1 LCVKIVW
8 FRHDFIAPFVAMAAD
23 EGWLIDEFE
32 LQQTIN
38 RFPTSSFAL
47 LVDGKFAGGIT
58 TYVHEKSAWIGN
70 FLVFGEFRKK
80 GYGKRLFET
89 ALKSLGGKEPIYLNA
104 NPLLKKFYKNYGFKE
119 CIDVIRLKS
128 KKELLSRNFSGFGE
142 TEQKTFPQIG
152 IKLDAEFFKEDRSV
166 LLSEDF
172 VSKSSIYFATANGF
186 LHSRMVGGSA
196 FVGPFEVR
204 SGAYLDAE
212 RMFREFLH
220 FRGMKEIYI
229 DAPKIDDILSFF
241 IGYGFEEVGRTIQMA
256 KGDDLKIEYENV
268 YSFASAG
275 SLG

>member
-1 LCVKIVW
+1 LCVNVVW
-8 FRHDFIAPFVAMAAD
+8 FRPDFIASFVAEAAK

-32 LQQTIN
+32 LQRTID
-38 RFPTSSFAL
+38 RFPTACFAL
-47 LVDGKFAGGIT
+47 IVEGKLAGGIT
-58 TYVHEKSAWIGN
+58 TYSHEKSAWIGN
-70 FLVFGEFRKK
+70 FLIFTEYRKK

-104 NPLLKKFYKNYGFKE
+104 NPLLKKFYKSYGFKE

-152 IKLDAEFFKEDRSV
+152 AKLDTEFFKEDRSA
-166 LLSEDF
+166 LLAEDF
-172 VSKSSIYFATANGF
+172 ASKSSIYFATANGF
-186 LHSRMVGGSA
+186 LHSRMIGGAA

-229 DAPKIDDILSFF
+229 DAPKINEVLSFF
-241 IGYGFEEVGRTIQMA
+241 IGYGFEEVGRSIQMA
-256 KGDDLKIEYENV
+256 RGEDLKIEYENI

>member
-8 FRHDFIAPFVAMAAD
+8 FRRDFIAPFVTRALD

-32 LQQTIN
+32 LQKTIE
-38 RFPTSSFAL
+38 RFPTASFAL
-47 LVDGKFAGGIT
+47 LVEGKLAGGIT
-58 TYVHEKSAWIGN
+58 TYAHEKSAWIGN
-70 FLVFGEFRKK
+70 FLVFGEHRKK

-89 ALKSLGGKEPIYLNA
+89 ALKAVNGVNPIYLNA
-104 NPLLKKFYKNYGFKE
+104 NPLLKKFYKSCGFKE
-119 CIDVIRLKS
+119 CIEVIRLKS

-142 TEQKTFPQIG
+142 TEQKSLPQIG
-152 IKLDAEFFKEDRSV
+152 LKLDAEFFKEDRRA

-172 VSKSSIYFATANGF
+172 ASKSSIYFATANGF
-186 LHSRMVGGSA
+186 LHSRMVGGAA

-229 DAPKIDDILSFF
+229 DAPKIDEILSFF
-241 IGYGFEEVGRTIQMA
+241 IGYGFEEVGRAIQMA
-256 KGDDLKIEYENV
+256 KGEDLKIEYENI

>member
-1 LCVKIVW
+1 MRLKIVW
-8 FRHDFIAPFVAMAAD
+8 FRPDLIGAFVAEAIK

-32 LQQTIN
+32 LQKTIA
-38 RFPTSSFAL
+38 RFPTMCFAA
-47 LVDGKFAGGIT
+47 LVDGKLAGGIT
-58 TYVHEKSAWIGN
+58 AYMHEKSAWIGN
-70 FLVFGEFRKK
+70 FLVFREYRKK

-89 ALKSLGGKEPIYLNA
+89 VLKSIGGKEPVYLNA

-119 CIDVIRLKS
+119 CIEVIRLKS
-128 KKELLSRNFSGFGE
+128 KKELLNRGFTGFGE
-142 TEQKTFPQIG
+142 TEQKNMPQIAL
-152 IKLDAEFFKEDRSV
+152 KLDAEFFNEERSV
-166 LLSEDF
+166 LLSEDG
-172 VSKSSIYFATANGF
+172 VSKSSIYFATENGF

-229 DAPKIDDILSFF
+229 DAPKIDEILSFF

-256 KGDDLKIEYENV
+256 KGEDLKIGYENI

>member
-1 LCVKIVW
+1 MCVKVVW
-8 FRHDFIAPFVAMAAD
+8 FRRDLIAPFVARALE

-32 LQQTIN
+32 LLRTIE
-38 RFPTSSFAL
+38 RFPTACFAL
-47 LVDGKFAGGIT
+47 LVEGKLAGGIT
-58 TYVHEKSAWIGN
+58 TYAHEKSAWIGN
-70 FLVFGEFRKK
+70 FLVFGEHRKK

-89 ALKSLGGKEPIYLNA
+89 ALKALSSVNPIYLNA
-104 NPLLKKFYKNYGFKE
+104 NPLLKKFYKSYGFKE
-119 CIDVIRLKS
+119 CIEVIRLKS

-142 TEQKTFPQIG
+142 TEQKSLPQIG
-152 IKLDAEFFKEDRSV
+152 LKLDAKFFKEDRSV

-172 VSKSSIYFATANGF
+172 ASKSSIYFATANGF
-186 LHSRMVGGSA
+186 LHSRMVGGFA

-229 DAPKIDDILSFF
+229 DAPKIDEILSFF
-241 IGYGFEEVGRTIQMA
+241 IGYGFEEVGRSIQMA
-256 KGDDLKIEYENV
+256 KGEDLKVEYENI

>member
-1 LCVKIVW
+1 MCVSVVW
-8 FRHDFIAPFVAMAAD
+8 FRSDFIAPFVAEALK
-23 EGWLIDEFE
+23 EEWLIDEFE
-32 LQQTIN
+32 LQKTIE
-38 RFPTSSFAL
+38 RFPTACFAL
-47 LVDGKFAGGIT
+47 IVDGQFAGGIT
-58 TYVHEKSAWIGN
+58 TYTHEKSAWIGN
-70 FLVFGEFRKK
+70 FLVFSKYRKK

-89 ALKSLGGKEPIYLNA
+89 ALKSLEGKEPVYLNA
-104 NPLLKKFYKNYGFKE
+104 NPLLKKFYKSYGFKE

-142 TEQKTFPQIG
+142 TEQKSLPQIAL
-152 IKLDAEFFKEDRSV
+152 KLDHQFFREDRSV
-166 LLSEDF
+166 LLGEDF
-172 VSKSSIYFATANGF
+172 ASKSSIYFATANGF
-186 LHSRMVGGSA
+186 LHSRMIGGSA

-220 FRGMKEIYI
+220 FRGMKEIFI
-229 DAPKIDDILSFF
+229 DAPKIDEILSFF

-256 KGDDLKIEYENV
+256 KGEDLKVEYENV

>member
-1 LCVKIVW
+1 LCVKVVW
-8 FRHDFIAPFVAMAAD
+8 FRRDLIALFVARALD

-32 LQQTIN
+32 LQRTID
-38 RFPTSSFAL
+38 RFPTACFAL
-47 LVDGKFAGGIT
+47 LVDGKLAGGIT
-58 TYVHEKSAWIGN
+58 TYAHEKSAWIGN
-70 FLVFGEFRKK
+70 FLVFGEHRKK

-89 ALKSLGGKEPIYLNA
+89 ALKALDGINLVCLNA
-104 NPLLKKFYKNYGFKE
+104 NPLLKKFYKSYGFKE
-119 CIDVIRLKS
+119 CIEVIRLKS

-142 TEQKTFPQIG
+142 TEQKSLPQIG
-152 IKLDAEFFKEDRSV
+152 LKLDAKFFKEDRSA

-172 VSKSSIYFATANGF
+172 ASKSSIYFATANGF

-196 FVGPFEVR
+196 FVGPFLVR
-204 SGAYLDAE
+204 SGAYLYAE

-229 DAPKIDDILSFF
+229 DAPKIDEVLSFF

-256 KGDDLKIEYENV
+256 KGEDLKVEYENI